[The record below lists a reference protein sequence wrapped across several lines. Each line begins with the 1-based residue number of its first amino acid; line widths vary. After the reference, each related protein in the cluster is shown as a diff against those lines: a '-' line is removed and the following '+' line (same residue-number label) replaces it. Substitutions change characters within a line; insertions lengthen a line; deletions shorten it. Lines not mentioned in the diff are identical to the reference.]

1 LPRPLDCGVIVGGCS
16 RLQEASVDNRAE
28 ISGETGS
35 AEIDRPVPMAPSNR
49 VWGSDA
55 IAAAIRELDIPYV
68 ALNPG
73 SSYRGLHD
81 SLVNY
86 LGNRHPRML
95 LCLHEESAVAL
106 AHGWAKVTGK
116 PMLAIVHA
124 NVGLMHATMA
134 IFNAWCDRAPLI
146 VLGATGALDAVRR
159 RPWIEWIH
167 TARDQGALIR
177 NFSKWDDQPSS
188 IGAAQEAILRANL
201 IAQTAPKGPVYLNFE
216 LALQEDAIDAAPVRP
231 DLARFA
237 PPPAVEPGGALVR
250 QAAEMLARAERPV
263 LLAGRAS
270 RDPEAWARRV
280 ALAEAVGARVMT
292 DRKSGAVFPTDH
304 PLHAAGPGSPEG
316 GELLAAADVI
326 LSLDW
331 IDLAGSLKTACRG
344 GTPAGKVIQVSV
356 DQYVHNGWSMDY
368 QGLPP
373 ADLYLLAEP
382 DAALPAL
389 LAAVKELRPNSPAL
403 PAPPARRRPPP
414 LSALDTAAIIEVPML
429 AAALKEVLGDA
440 PTTMIRLPLSWGDH
454 MWEFRHPLD
463 FLGTD
468 GGGGIGSGPGM
479 AVGAALALRDAGS
492 GRLPVAILGDGDFLM
507 GVTALWTAV
516 HNAVPLLV
524 VIANNRSF
532 FNDELHQ
539 ERVARDRGRPVE
551 NRWIGQ
557 SIRGPDIDLATM
569 ARAQGCVGIGPV
581 ADPKQLVA
589 ALGEAVAAVRA
600 GRVCVV
606 DVRVAVGYD
615 PAGAAG
621 IMRRAP

>member
-1 LPRPLDCGVIVGGCS
+1 MDIPSKKP
-16 RLQEASVDNRAE
+16 AE
-28 ISGETGS
+28 TLVRTAGD
-35 AEIDRPVPMAPSNR
+35 EIDRPVASAPSNR

-55 IAAAIRELDIPYV
+55 IAAALRELDIPYV

-81 SLVNY
+81 SLVNH
-86 LGNRHPRML
+86 LGNSRPRML
-95 LCLHEESAVAL
+95 LCLHEESAVAF
-106 AHGWAKVTGK
+106 AHGWAKVTGR

-134 IFNAWCDRAPLI
+134 IFNAWCDRAPVI
-146 VLGATGALDAVRR
+146 VLGATGALDATRR

-177 NFSKWDDQPSS
+177 NFTKWDDQPSS
-188 IGAAQEAILRANL
+188 IGAAQEAVLRANM
-201 IAQTAPKGPVYLNFE
+201 IAQTAPRGPVYLNFD
-216 LALQEDAIDAAPVRP
+216 LALQEDEIDTVPPMP
-231 DLARFA
+231 DIARFA
-237 PPPAVEPGGALVR
+237 PPASPEPGGALIR
-250 QAAEMLARAERPV
+250 RAAELLARAERPV
-263 LLAGRAS
+263 IMMGRGS
-270 RDPEAWARRV
+270 RDPEAWQRRV
-280 ALAEAVGARVMT
+280 ALAEAIGARVMT
-292 DRKSGAVFPTDH
+292 DRKTGAVFPTDH
-304 PLHAAGPGSPEG
+304 PLHAAGADGALSPSG
-316 GELLAAADVI
+316 GDIAAADVI

-331 IDLAGSLKTACRG
+331 VDLAGTLKTACRG
-344 GTPAGKVIQVSV
+344 RPPAAKIIQISP

-373 ADLYLLAEP
+373 TDLYLLAEA
-382 DAALPAL
+382 DAAVPPL
-389 LAAVKELRPNSPAL
+389 LAAIRELRPTAPAL
-403 PAPPARRRPPP
+403 PQRHPRGTPP
-414 LSALDTAAIIEVPML
+414 LSALDTAEIIEVPLL
-429 AAALKEVLGDA
+429 ATALREVLGDA
-440 PTTMIRLPLSWGDH
+440 PVTMIRLPLSWGEH
-454 MWEFRHPLD
+454 MWDFRHPLD

-479 AVGAALALRDAGS
+479 AVGAALALRDSGS
-492 GRLPVAILGDGDFLM
+492 NRVPVAVLGDGDFLM

-516 HNAVPLLV
+516 HNSIPLLV

-557 SIRGPDIDLATM
+557 SIRDPDIDLATL
-569 ARAQGCVGIGPV
+569 ARGQGCVGIGPV
-581 ADPKQLVA
+581 EEPKQLVS
-589 ALGEAVAAVRA
+589 ALTEAVAAVRA

-621 IMRRAP
+621 IMRR

>member
-1 LPRPLDCGVIVGGCS
+1 MDI
-16 RLQEASVDNRAE
+16 QTEKRAE
-28 ISGETGS
+28 AAGS
-35 AEIDRPVPMAPSNR
+35 EIDRPVPSAPSNR

-86 LGNRHPRML
+86 LGNKNPRML

-106 AHGWAKVTGK
+106 AHGWAKVTGR

-134 IFNAWCDRAPLI
+134 IFNAWCDRAPVI
-146 VLGATGALDAVRR
+146 ILGATGALDATRR

-177 NFSKWDDQPSS
+177 NFTKWDDQPSS
-188 IGAAQEAILRANL
+188 IGAAQEAVLRANL
-201 IAQTAPKGPVYLNFE
+201 IAQTAPRGPVYLNFD
-216 LALQEDAIDAAPVRP
+216 LALQEDEVEAVPSMP
-231 DLARFA
+231 DIARFA
-237 PPPAVEPGGALVR
+237 PPASPEPGGTLVR
-250 QAAEMLARAERPV
+250 EAAELLARAERPIIM
-263 LLAGRAS
+263 AGRGS

-280 ALAEAVGARVMT
+280 ALAEAIGARVMT

-304 PLHAAGPGSPEG
+304 PLHAAGPEG
-316 GELLAAADVI
+316 TELLSGADVI

-331 IDLAGSLKTACRG
+331 IDLAGTLKTVCRG
-344 GTPAGKVIQVSV
+344 RAPTGKVIQISV

-373 ADLYLLAEP
+373 ADVYLLAEP
-382 DAALPAL
+382 DAAVPPL
-389 LAAVKELRPNSPAL
+389 LAAVRELRPNPPPSPA
-403 PAPPARRRPPP
+403 PRPRRTPPPA
-414 LSALDTAAIIEVPML
+414 SAFESASIIEVPMV
-429 AAALKEVLGDA
+429 ATALKDAVGDA
-440 PTTMIRLPLSWGDH
+440 PATMIRLPLSWGEH
-454 MWEFRHPLD
+454 MWDFHHPLD

-479 AVGAALALRDAGS
+479 AVGAALALRDTGS

-516 HNAVPLLV
+516 HNHIPLLV

-539 ERVARDRGRPVE
+539 ERVARERGRPVE

-557 SIRGPDIDLATM
+557 SIREPEIDLATL
-569 ARAQGCVGIGPV
+569 ARGQGCVGIGPV
-581 ADPKQLVA
+581 EDPKKLVA
-589 ALGEAVAAVRA
+589 AITEAVAAVRA
-600 GRVCVV
+600 GKVCVV

-615 PAGAAG
+615 PSGAAG
-621 IMRRAP
+621 ILQRSA

>member
-1 LPRPLDCGVIVGGCS
+1 
-16 RLQEASVDNRAE
+16 VDIQTEKRAE
-28 ISGETGS
+28 AAGS
-35 AEIDRPVPMAPSNR
+35 EIDRPVPSAPSNR

-55 IAAAIRELDIPYV
+55 IAGAIRELDIPYV

-86 LGNRHPRML
+86 LGNSRPRML

-106 AHGWAKVTGK
+106 AHGWAKVTGR

-134 IFNAWCDRAPLI
+134 IFNAWCDRAPVI
-146 VLGATGALDAVRR
+146 ILGATGALDATRR

-177 NFSKWDDQPSS
+177 NFTKWDDQPSS
-188 IGAAQEAILRANL
+188 IGAAQEAVLRANL
-201 IAQTAPKGPVYLNFE
+201 IAQTAPRGPVYLNFD
-216 LALQEDAIDAAPVRP
+216 LALQEDEVEAVPPMP
-231 DLARFA
+231 DIARFA
-237 PPPAVEPGGALVR
+237 PPASLEPGGTLVR
-250 QAAEMLARAERPV
+250 QAAELLARAERPV
-263 LLAGRAS
+263 IMAGRGS
-270 RDPEAWARRV
+270 RDPEAWSRRV
-280 ALAEAVGARVMT
+280 ALAEAIGARVMT

-304 PLHAAGPGSPEG
+304 PLHAAGPESA
-316 GELLAAADVI
+316 ELLTGADVI

-331 IDLAGSLKTACRG
+331 IDLAGTLKTACRG
-344 GTPAGKVIQVSV
+344 RALTGKVIQISV

-373 ADLYLLAEP
+373 ADIYLLAEA
-382 DAALPAL
+382 DATVPSL
-389 LAAVKELRPNSPAL
+389 LAAIRGLRPNPPSL
-403 PAPPARRRPPP
+403 PAPGARRSSPPI
-414 LSALDTAAIIEVPML
+414 SAIESASIIEVPMV
-429 AAALKEVLGDA
+429 ATALREALGNA
-440 PTTMIRLPLSWGDH
+440 PATLIRLPLSWGEH
-454 MWEFRHPLD
+454 MWDFRHPLD

-479 AVGAALALRDAGS
+479 AVGAALALRDTGS
-492 GRLPVAILGDGDFLM
+492 GRLPIAILGDGDFLM

-516 HNAVPLLV
+516 HNHIPLLV

-539 ERVARDRGRPVE
+539 ERVARERGRPVE

-557 SIRGPDIDLATM
+557 SIREPDIDLATL
-569 ARAQGCVGIGPV
+569 ARGQGCVGIGPV
-581 ADPKQLVA
+581 EDPKKLVA
-589 ALGEAVAAVRA
+589 AIKEAVAAVRA
-600 GRVCVV
+600 GKVCVV

-615 PAGAAG
+615 PSGAAG
-621 IMRRAP
+621 ILQRSA

>member
-1 LPRPLDCGVIVGGCS
+1 MAIPSEQPAAAAR
-16 RLQEASVDNRAE
+16 
-28 ISGETGS
+28 GS
-35 AEIDRPVPMAPSNR
+35 DIDRPAPSAPSNR

-81 SLVNY
+81 SLVNH
-86 LGNRHPRML
+86 LGNSRPRML

-106 AHGWAKVTGK
+106 AHGWAKVTGR

-134 IFNAWCDRAPLI
+134 IFNAWCDRAPVI
-146 VLGATGALDAVRR
+146 VLGATGALDATRR

-177 NFSKWDDQPSS
+177 NFTKWDDQPSS
-188 IGAAQEAILRANL
+188 IGAAQEAVLRANL
-201 IAQTAPKGPVYLNFE
+201 IAQTAPRGPVYLNFD
-216 LALQEDAIDAAPVRP
+216 LALQEDEIDTVPAMP
-231 DLARFA
+231 DIARFA
-237 PPPAVEPGGALVR
+237 PPASPEPGGALIR
-250 QAAEMLARAERPV
+250 QAAELLARAERPV
-263 LLAGRAS
+263 ILMGRGS
-270 RDPEAWARRV
+270 RDPEAWERRV
-280 ALAEAVGARVMT
+280 ALAEAIGARVLT
-292 DRKSGAVFPTDH
+292 DRKTGAVFPTDH
-304 PLHAAGPGSPEG
+304 PLYAAGGEG
-316 GELLAAADVI
+316 AELLAGADLI

-331 IDLAGSLKTACRG
+331 VDLAGTLKTACRG
-344 GTPAGKVIQVSV
+344 RPPAAKVIQISV

-382 DAALPAL
+382 DAAVPPL
-389 LAAVKELRPNSPAL
+389 LAAVKELRPSRPAL
-403 PAPPARRRPPP
+403 PQLGPRRAPPP
-414 LSALDTAAIIEVPML
+414 LSALDAAGIIEVPML
-429 AAALKEVLGDA
+429 ATALRKAVGEA
-440 PTTMIRLPLSWGDH
+440 PVSMIRLPLSWGEH
-454 MWEFRHPLD
+454 MWDFRQPLD

-479 AVGAALALRDAGS
+479 AVGAALALRDGGS

-516 HNAVPLLV
+516 HNAIPLLV

-557 SIRGPDIDLATM
+557 SIRDPDIDLATL
-569 ARAQGCVGIGPV
+569 ARGQGCIGIGPV
-581 ADPKQLVA
+581 EDPRKLVA
-589 ALGEAVAAVRA
+589 AIAEGVATVRA
-600 GRVCVV
+600 GEVCVV

-615 PAGAAG
+615 PGGAAG
-621 IMRRAP
+621 IMQRAP

>member
-1 LPRPLDCGVIVGGCS
+1 MDI
-16 RLQEASVDNRAE
+16 QTEKRAE
-28 ISGETGS
+28 VADS
-35 AEIDRPVPMAPSNR
+35 EIDQPVPSAPSNR

-86 LGNRHPRML
+86 LGNNRPRML

-106 AHGWAKVTGK
+106 AHGWAKVTGR

-134 IFNAWCDRAPLI
+134 IFNAWCDRVPVI
-146 VLGATGALDAVRR
+146 ILGATGALDATRR

-177 NFSKWDDQPSS
+177 NFTKWDDQPSS
-188 IGAAQEAILRANL
+188 IGAAQEAVLRANL
-201 IAQTAPKGPVYLNFE
+201 IAQTAPRGPVYLNFD
-216 LALQEDAIDAAPVRP
+216 LALQEDEVEAVPSMPEI
-231 DLARFA
+231 ARFA
-237 PPPAVEPGGALVR
+237 PPASPEPGGTLM
-250 QAAEMLARAERPV
+250 QHAAELLARAERPV
-263 LLAGRAS
+263 IMAGRGS
-270 RDPEAWARRV
+270 RDPEAWSRRV
-280 ALAEAVGARVMT
+280 ALAEAIGARVMT

-304 PLHAAGPGSPEG
+304 PLHAAGPESA
-316 GELLAAADVI
+316 ELLTAADVI

-331 IDLAGSLKTACRG
+331 IDLAGTLKTACRG
-344 GTPAGKVIQVSV
+344 RAPTGKVIQISV

-373 ADLYLLAEP
+373 ADVYLLAEP
-382 DAALPAL
+382 DAAVPAL
-389 LAAVKELRPNSPAL
+389 LAAVRELRPNPPPL
-403 PAPPARRRPPP
+403 PAPRPRRTPPP
-414 LSALDTAAIIEVPML
+414 ASAFETAQIIEVPMV
-429 AAALKEVLGDA
+429 ATALKDAVGDA
-440 PTTMIRLPLSWGDH
+440 PATMIRLPLSWGEH
-454 MWEFRHPLD
+454 MWDFRHPLD

-479 AVGAALALRDAGS
+479 AVGAALALRDTGS

-516 HNAVPLLV
+516 HNHIPLLV

-539 ERVARDRGRPVE
+539 ERVARERGRPVE

-557 SIRGPDIDLATM
+557 SIREPDIDLATL
-569 ARAQGCVGIGPV
+569 ARGQGCIGIGPV
-581 ADPKQLVA
+581 EDPKKLVA
-589 ALGEAVAAVRA
+589 AIKEAVAAVR
-600 GRVCVV
+600 GGKVCVV

-615 PAGAAG
+615 PSGAAG
-621 IMRRAP
+621 ILQRSA

>member
-1 LPRPLDCGVIVGGCS
+1 
-16 RLQEASVDNRAE
+16 VDIPSEKPVPAAAN
-28 ISGETGS
+28 
-35 AEIDRPVPMAPSNR
+35 EIDRPVPSAPSNR

-81 SLVNY
+81 SLVNH
-86 LGNRHPRML
+86 LGNTRPRML

-124 NVGLMHATMA
+124 NVGLMHAMMA
-134 IFNAWCDRAPLI
+134 IFNAWCDRAPVI

-188 IGAAQEAILRANL
+188 IGAAQEAVLRANL
-201 IAQTAPKGPVYLNFE
+201 IAQTAPRGPVYLNFD
-216 LALQEDAIDAAPVRP
+216 LALQEDEIETVPPMP

-237 PPPAVEPGGALVR
+237 PPAAPEPGGALVR
-250 QAAEMLARAERPV
+250 QAAELLARAERPV
-263 LLAGRAS
+263 ILMGRAS
-270 RDPEAWARRV
+270 RDPEAWGRRV
-280 ALAEAVGARVMT
+280 ALAEMVGARVMT
-292 DRKSGAVFPTDH
+292 DRKTGAVFPTDH
-304 PLHAAGPGSPEG
+304 PLYAVGAEG
-316 GELLAAADVI
+316 AELLAAADVI

-331 IDLAGSLKTACRG
+331 IDLAGTLKTACRG
-344 GTPAGKVIQVSV
+344 RAPAGKVIQVSV

-373 ADLYLLAEP
+373 ADVYLLAEP
-382 DAALPAL
+382 DAAVPPL
-389 LAAVKELRPNSPAL
+389 LAAVKELRPNPVPV
-403 PAPPARRRPPP
+403 PAPQTRRAPPP
-414 LSALDTAAIIEVPML
+414 LATLEAAETIEVAML
-429 AAALKEVLGDA
+429 ATALKHALRDA
-440 PTTMIRLPLSWGDH
+440 PATMIRLPLSWGEH
-454 MWEFRHPLD
+454 MWDFRHPLD

-479 AVGAALALRDAGS
+479 AVGAALALRDSGS
-492 GRLPVAILGDGDFLM
+492 NRLPVAILGDGDFLM

-516 HNAVPLLV
+516 HNAIPLLV

-557 SIRGPDIDLATM
+557 SIRGPDIDLATL
-569 ARAQGCVGIGPV
+569 ARGQGCIGIGPV
-581 ADPKQLVA
+581 EDPKQLVTA
-589 ALGEAVAAVRA
+589 ISEAVAAVRA
-600 GRVCVV
+600 GKVCVV

-621 IMRRAP
+621 IMQR

>member
-1 LPRPLDCGVIVGGCS
+1 
-16 RLQEASVDNRAE
+16 VDIPGEGPAE
-28 ISGETGS
+28 TAGN
-35 AEIDRPVPMAPSNR
+35 EIDRPVPSAPSNKI
-49 VWGSDA
+49 WGSDA

-86 LGNRHPRML
+86 LGNRRPRML

-106 AHGWAKVTGK
+106 AHGWAKVTGR

-134 IFNAWCDRAPLI
+134 IFNAWCDRAPVI
-146 VLGATGALDAVRR
+146 VLGATGALDATRR

-188 IGAAQEAILRANL
+188 IGAAQEAVLRANM
-201 IAQTAPKGPVYLNFE
+201 IAQTAPRGPVYLNFD
-216 LALQEDAIDAAPVRP
+216 LALQEDEIETVPVMP
-231 DLARFA
+231 DIARFV
-237 PPPAVEPGGALVR
+237 PPASPEPGGALVR
-250 QAAEMLARAERPV
+250 QAAELLARAERPV
-263 LLAGRAS
+263 ILMGRAS
-270 RDPEAWARRV
+270 RDPEAWQRRV
-280 ALAEAVGARVMT
+280 ALAEAIGARVMT
-292 DRKSGAVFPTDH
+292 DRKTGAVFPTDH
-304 PLHAAGPGSPEG
+304 PLHAGGPGTASPEG
-316 GELLAAADVI
+316 VGFLAAADVI

-331 IDLAGSLKTACRG
+331 VDLAGTLKTACHGRA
-344 GTPAGKVIQVSV
+344 PAGKVIQISL

-373 ADLYLLAEP
+373 ADVYLLAEP
-382 DAALPAL
+382 DAAVSPL
-389 LAAVKELRPNSPAL
+389 LAAVKKLRPNPPP
-403 PAPPARRRPPP
+403 PAPPLARRSTPP
-414 LSALDTAAIIEVPML
+414 LSALDTARIIEVSML
-429 AAALKEVLGDA
+429 ATALKEVLGDSA
-440 PTTMIRLPLSWGDH
+440 ATMIRLPLSWGDH
-454 MWEFRHPLD
+454 MWDFRHPLD

-479 AVGAALALRDAGS
+479 AVGAALALRDTENA
-492 GRLPVAILGDGDFLM
+492 RFPVAILGDGDFLM

-516 HNAVPLLV
+516 HNSIPLLV

-557 SIRGPDIDLATM
+557 SIRDPDIDLATL
-569 ARAQGCVGIGPV
+569 ARGQGCVGIGPV
-581 ADPKQLVA
+581 EDPKKLVA
-589 ALGEAVAAVRA
+589 AMTEAVAAVRA
-600 GRVCVV
+600 GKVCVV

-615 PAGAAG
+615 PGGAAG
-621 IMRRAP
+621 ITGR

>member
-1 LPRPLDCGVIVGGCS
+1 VDIPSEKPV
-16 RLQEASVDNRAE
+16 EAAGN
-28 ISGETGS
+28 
-35 AEIDRPVPMAPSNR
+35 EIDRPLPSAPSNKI
-49 VWGSDA
+49 WGSDA
-55 IAAAIRELDIPYV
+55 IAAAIRELNIPYV

-86 LGNRHPRML
+86 LGNRRPRML

-106 AHGWAKVTGK
+106 AHGWAKVTGR

-134 IFNAWCDRAPLI
+134 IFNAWCDRAPVI
-146 VLGATGALDAVRR
+146 VLGATGALDATRR

-188 IGAAQEAILRANL
+188 IGAAQEAILRANM
-201 IAQTAPKGPVYLNFE
+201 IAQTAPRGPVYLNFD
-216 LALQEDAIDAAPVRP
+216 LALQEDEIETVPVMP
-231 DLARFA
+231 DIARFT
-237 PPPAVEPGGALVR
+237 PPASLEPGGALVQ
-250 QAAEMLARAERPV
+250 QAAELLARAERPV
-263 LLAGRAS
+263 ILMGRAS
-270 RDPEAWARRV
+270 RNPESWQRRV

-292 DRKSGAVFPTDH
+292 DRKTGAVFPTDH
-304 PLHAAGPGSPEG
+304 PLHAAASEAV
-316 GELLAAADVI
+316 ELITGADVI

-331 IDLAGSLKTACRG
+331 VDLAGTLKTACHGRP
-344 GTPAGKVIQVSV
+344 PAGKVIQISL

-373 ADLYLLAEP
+373 ADVYLLAEP
-382 DAALPAL
+382 DAAVPPL
-389 LAAVKELRPNSPAL
+389 LAAVKELRPNPPPLA
-403 PAPPARRRPPP
+403 APLAHRSLPP
-414 LSALDTAAIIEVPML
+414 LSALNTARIIEVPML
-429 AAALKEVLGDA
+429 ATALKEVLGDSA
-440 PTTMIRLPLSWGDH
+440 ATMIRLPLSWGEH
-454 MWEFRHPLD
+454 MWDFRHPLD

-479 AVGAALALRDAGS
+479 AVGAALALRDTGS

-516 HNAVPLLV
+516 HNSIPLLV

-557 SIRGPDIDLATM
+557 SIRDPDIDLATL
-569 ARAQGCVGIGPV
+569 ARGQGCLGIGPV
-581 ADPKQLVA
+581 EDPKKLVA
-589 ALGEAVAAVRA
+589 AITEAVAAVRA
-600 GRVCVV
+600 GEVCVV

-615 PAGAAG
+615 PGGAAG
-621 IMRRAP
+621 VMQR